1 MIFTGYLAP
10 EELVQDLEQEIER
23 DPDLQIIKRLR
34 RLLIVQGPEK
44 NLVFAQAT
52 WSHIQ
57 RTEIVS
63 IGDAVKKLKAEGK
76 LWAPY
81 AFECHRRM
89 ALIQEQ
95 LPHLKEH
102 SLNLTNHLPE
112 RSLGGWTLENENT
125 MWFSANT
132 NSVFPEG
139 QIQFNEDKE
148 APSRA
153 YLKLWEF
160 FLITGKKPEKGE
172 VCLDMGSS
180 PGGWTWVLSQLGA
193 KVISV
198 DKAALDPRLQNHPQ
212 IQILKKDAFT
222 VEPTSLGQIDWFFS
236 DIICY
241 PKDLLELVETWMK
254 AGTAKNFVCTI
265 KFQGA
270 TDFETLEKFKAI
282 PGSRT
287 RHLSVNKHE
296 VTWYLLR

>member
-1 MIFTGYLAP
+1 MSLTGYLAP
-10 EELVQDLEQEIER
+10 EDLIQDLEQEIER
-23 DPDLQIIKRLR
+23 DPDLKIIKRLR
-34 RLLIVQGPEK
+34 RLLIVEGPEK
-44 NLVFAQAT
+44 NLVFAQAI
-52 WSHIQ
+52 WSDIKNL
-57 RTEIVS
+57 EIIS
-63 IGDAVKKLKAEGK
+63 IGDAVKKLKADGK
-76 LWAPY
+76 LWASY

-95 LPHLKEH
+95 LPKIKEYSLKV
-102 SLNLTNHLPE
+102 TDALPQ
-112 RSLGGWTLENENT
+112 RALGGWTLENESS
-125 MWFSANT
+125 MWFSSKT

-139 QIQFNEDKE
+139 QLKFAEDKD

-160 FLITGKKPEKGE
+160 FLMSGKLPQKGD

-198 DKAALDPRLQNHPQ
+198 DKAALDSRLKNHPL
-212 IQILKKDAFT
+212 IQSLKKDAFT
-222 VEPTSLGQIDWFFS
+222 VEPTSLGKIDWFFS

-241 PKDLLELVETWMK
+241 PKDLLELVETWIKSGMVQ
-254 AGTAKNFVCTI
+254 NFVCTI

-282 PGSRT
+282 PGSHT

-296 VTWYLLR
+296 VTWYLLK

>member
-1 MIFTGYLAP
+1 MAFTGYLAP
-10 EELVQDLEQEIER
+10 EDLIQDLEQEIER
-23 DPDLQIIKRLR
+23 DPDLHLVKRLR
-34 RLLIVQGPEK
+34 RLLVVEGPEK
-44 NLVFAQAT
+44 NLVFAQAI

-57 RTEIVS
+57 RAEIVS
-63 IGDAVKKLKAEGK
+63 ISDAAKKLKAEGK

-95 LPHLKEH
+95 LPKIKEH
-102 SLNLTNHLPE
+102 SLTVKDALPE
-112 RSLGGWTLENENT
+112 RTLGGWTLENENV
-125 MWFSANT
+125 MWFSPET
-132 NSVFPEG
+132 NSAFPEG
-139 QIQFNEDKE
+139 QVHFAEDKE

-160 FLITGKKPEKGE
+160 FILTGRKPEKGD

-180 PGGWTWVLSQLGA
+180 PGGWTWVLSQLDTQ
-193 KVISV
+193 VISV
-198 DKAALDPRLQNHPQ
+198 DKAALDPRLQKHPN
-212 IQILKKDAFT
+212 IQSLKKDAFT
-222 VEPTSLGQIDWFFS
+222 VEPSSLGEIDWFFS

-254 AGTAKNFVCTI
+254 SGMVKNFVCTI

-270 TDFETLEKFKAI
+270 TDFATLEKFKAI
-282 PGSRT
+282 PGSQT

-296 VTWYLLR
+296 VTWFLLR